1 MSEPP
6 QIKSLADLARLA
18 GVTPGT
24 VSRALSGTGLIGA
37 ATRERIRALA
47 DEHDY
52 RPNVLARNL
61 RTRRTGSIGVVLPL
75 GHETG
80 QHVSDP
86 FFMTLLGHLADVLT
100 ERGYDLLLSRVIPA
114 NDRWLSNLTR
124 SGRMDGVIVVGQSNQ
139 AHVLDAVA
147 AKYAPMIVWGAR
159 LEGAVHCSVGTDN
172 RKGGELA
179 ANHLIDTGCRRIAF
193 FGDPSVPEFAQR
205 LEGCERA
212 VKAAGLS
219 PTEPVLPV
227 HLTPETAHAAIKDY
241 LAQGDPPDGIV
252 TASDIIAMNAMRALG
267 ECGVAVPGRVSV
279 VGYDDISIA
288 AHTAPPLTTVRQDL
302 EKGAAL
308 MVDML
313 FRRIAGEATESVE
326 LEPELIVRGST
337 RG

>member
-1 MSEPP
+1 MDEKM

-24 VSRALSGTGLIGA
+24 ASRALSGTGLIGA

-47 DEHDY
+47 AEHDY

-61 RTRRTGSIGVVLPL
+61 RTRRTGAIAVVLPL

-86 FFMTLLGHLADVLT
+86 FFMTMLGHLADVLT
-100 ERGYDLLLSRVIPA
+100 ERGHDLLLSRVIPK
-114 NDRWLSNLTR
+114 NDRWLSDLTR
-124 SGRMDGVIVVGQSNQ
+124 SGRADGILVIGQSNQ
-139 AHVLDAVA
+139 THVIDAVA
-147 AKYAPMIVWGAR
+147 ETYAPMIVWGAR
-159 LEGAVHCSVGTDN
+159 MEGAKHCTVGTDN
-172 RKGGELA
+172 RKGGALA
-179 ANHLIDTGCRRIAF
+179 AQHLIATGCKRIAF

-205 LEGCERA
+205 LEGCEAA

-227 HLTPETAHAAIKDY
+227 HLTSETAYAGIRDY

-252 TASDIIAMNAMRALG
+252 TASDIIAMNAIRALG
-267 ECGVAVPGRVSV
+267 ESGIAVPERVSV
-279 VGYDDISIA
+279 IGYDDVSIA
-288 AHTAPPLTTVRQDL
+288 AHTSPPLTTVRQDL
-302 EKGAAL
+302 EQGAAL
-308 MVDML
+308 MVDLL
-313 FRRIAGEATESVE
+313 FRRIAGETTESVE
-326 LEPELIVRGST
+326 LAPELIVRGST